1 MNDKT
6 INLDSTD
13 IKIIDCLKMNSRM
26 QLKDI
31 SELVHLSAPA
41 VAARID
47 KLESTGIIKH
57 FTIEIDE
64 SKLNNSIQC
73 FIILF
78 MKNLD
83 HLGLQKLTKSHDT
96 IKEAHKISGHG
107 CYLLKVHAKTQ
118 EELNGL
124 LDRLSLYGT
133 YQLNISISKIK

>member
-13 IKIIDCLKMNSRM
+13 IQIIDCLKMNSRM

-47 KLESTGIIKH
+47 KLESTGVIKH

-64 SKLNNSIQC
+64 SKLNNSTQC

-83 HLGLQKLTKSHDT
+83 HLGLQKLIKSHYT
-96 IKEAHKISGHG
+96 IKEAHKISGHV
-107 CYLLKVHAKTQ
+107 CYLLKVHAKNQ
-118 EELNGL
+118 EELNAL
-124 LDRLSLYGT
+124 LDQLSLYGT

>member
-13 IKIIDCLKMNSRM
+13 IQIIDCLKMNSRM

-47 KLESTGIIKH
+47 KLESTGVIKH

-78 MKNLD
+78 MK
-83 HLGLQKLTKSHDT
+83 HLGLQKLIKSHYT

-107 CYLLKVHAKTQ
+107 CYLLKVHAKNQ
-118 EELNGL
+118 EELNAL
-124 LDRLSLYGT
+124 LDQLSLYGT